1 MPHITS
7 RENEFFQSLL
17 PSWFLEFGHR
27 TGFLEWLRNWNQ
39 GPCPARNGQQREQS
53 AAGPSPC
60 RQVLQMRCLSPVQFQ
75 KHCLPVQNIQ
85 GDGEK
90 RWWTRPTGLS
100 GAWGPVGVNR
110 QHGGGSV
117 CRGPGSSQDAHW
129 TSTSYSYHPDAIVEK
144 GFIYLSPKLSHL
156 EDSNDNT
163 CPANCLRS
171 SQGPQ
176 KMVGD
181 EVLGTVKAGGGVG
194 HWPQHAGHAGRRHRW
209 RGAQPG
215 GSLCAGSVQ
224 EKHLGWEH
232 KGRHREVCAPSAG
245 SDVPF
250 LMIEIE

>member
-7 RENEFFQSLL
+7 RENEFFQSLF

-60 RQVLQMRCLSPVQFQ
+60 RQVLQMGCLSPVQFQ

-110 QHGGGSV
+110 QHGGDSV

-129 TSTSYSYHPDAIVEK
+129 TSTSYSYHPMLLWKRA
-144 GFIYLSPKLSHL
+144 
-156 EDSNDNT
+156 
-163 CPANCLRS
+163 S
-171 SQGPQ
+171 S
-176 KMVGD
+176 
-181 EVLGTVKAGGGVG
+181 T
-194 HWPQHAGHAGRRHRW
+194 W
-209 RGAQPG
+209 
-215 GSLCAGSVQ
+215 
-224 EKHLGWEH
+224 
-232 KGRHREVCAPSAG
+232 APS
-245 SDVPF
+245 F
-250 LMIEIE
+250 LIWKTAMITSAKPTA